1 MTRTYRKSVLKDVFS
16 CPTIDVFTAAVVAQR
31 INGGYFKNDNGD
43 QRANRHIVNWIL
55 SDKWEETYEILDS
68 DRELA
73 KRIIQHFRGYSFKI
87 LSGTE
92 MSDYAKAA
100 LTCATNETVTDNNY
114 MLGVIVSLPNSYQ
127 REFNRMQADDIL
139 RELEGFVGNVGDRV
153 TTEITVLKCC
163 VSLKWFTNFITGITS
178 DNKGVFFSFSKNIKI
193 DSKIKVTGTVKA
205 YRDNLT
211 QLNRV
216 RMLEQ

>member
-205 YRDNLT
+205 YRDNMT

>member
-31 INGGYFKNDNGD
+31 INRGYFKYDIGAI
-43 QRANRHIVNWIL
+43 RANRHIVNKIL
-55 SDKWEETYEILDS
+55 SDKCNETYVILDS

-73 KRIIQHFRGYSFKI
+73 ERIIQHFRGYSFKI

-127 REFNRMQADDIL
+127 REVKRRQTDDIV

-153 TTEITVLKCC
+153 TTEITVLK
-163 VSLKWFTNFITGITS
+163 SYASSKWFTNFITGITS
-178 DNKGVFFSFSKNIKI
+178 DNKGVFFSFSKNIDI